1 MTEKLDNLLAE
12 TLQTVLSGIDATT
25 QFAAAQLPDVI
36 NQLLTWYFVYYI
48 LLALFAVILLGLQ
61 IYASYWWIT
70 KMEPKMS
77 PAMKWMG
84 TAFGV
89 SIVGLMLLL
98 IEASLFNLQWLK
110 IWLAPKLWLI
120 EYSATLVK

>member
-12 TLQTVLSGIDATT
+12 TLQKVLGGIDATT

-48 LLALFAVILLGLQ
+48 LLALSAVMLLGLQ
-61 IYASYWWIT
+61 IYISYWWIT
-70 KMEPKMS
+70 KMEPKMP
-77 PAMKWMG
+77 PATKWLG
-84 TAFGV
+84 TVFGAGF
-89 SIVGLMLLL
+89 IGLGLLL
-98 IEASLFNLQWLK
+98 IEAGIFNLQWLK

-120 EYSATLVK
+120 EYSATLMK